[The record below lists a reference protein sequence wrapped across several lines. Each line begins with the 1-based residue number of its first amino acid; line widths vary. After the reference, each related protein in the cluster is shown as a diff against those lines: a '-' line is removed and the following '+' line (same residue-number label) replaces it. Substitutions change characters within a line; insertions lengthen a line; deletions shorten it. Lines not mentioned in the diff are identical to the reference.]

1 MGFVTRRGNMRNAY
15 KLLIGK
21 PEGKK
26 PLRRSKRRYKKRLGG
41 YGLDYSGLSS
51 EHGNKPLGSTTGGKL
66 LDCLSVLSAFGH
78 NLKYLYRRHVFVA
91 L

>member
-1 MGFVTRRGNMRNAY
+1 
-15 KLLIGK
+15 
-21 PEGKK
+21 
-26 PLRRSKRRYKKRLGG
+26 
-41 YGLDYSGLSS
+41 
-51 EHGNKPLGSTTGGKL
+51 LGSTTGGKL